1 MKNKKIYIIAIITL
15 LIDFASKIVIT
26 NLFELNSSK
35 EVIKNFFY
43 LTYIGNT
50 GGAFGVFQNSTLLL
64 VGITIVFLI
73 LFVYFLEKNKTSK
86 FEKTCYGLM
95 LGGIFGNLI
104 DRALRG
110 YVVDFL
116 DFRFFGYNYP
126 VFNLADS
133 FIVIGLFL
141 LIIYYIRMAGFNER
155 RKT

>member
-15 LIDFASKIVIT
+15 LIDFASKLVIT

-50 GGAFGVFQNSTLLL
+50 GGAWGIFQNHTLLL
-64 VGITIVFLI
+64 VLITIIFLLVFI
-73 LFVYFLEKNKTSK
+73 YFLEKNKTAK
-86 FEKTCYGLM
+86 FEKNCYGLM

-104 DRALRG
+104 DRSLRG

-116 DFRFFGYNYP
+116 DFRIFGYNYP
-126 VFNLADS
+126 VFNLADC
-133 FIVIGLFL
+133 FIVIGLLL
-141 LIIYYIRMAGFNER
+141 LIIYYIRTGFNER
-155 RKT
+155 K

>member
-1 MKNKKIYIIAIITL
+1 MIMKNKKIYIIAIITL
-15 LIDFASKIVIT
+15 LIDFASKLVIT
-26 NLFELNSSK
+26 NLLELNSGR
-35 EVIKNFFY
+35 EVIKNFFNI
-43 LTYIGNT
+43 TYIGNT
-50 GGAFGVFQNSTLLL
+50 GGAWGIFQNSTLIL

-73 LFVYFLEKNKTSK
+73 LFIYFLEKNKTAS

-104 DRALRG
+104 DRSLRG

-116 DFRFFGYNYP
+116 SFKIFGYNFP

-141 LIIYYIRMAGFNER
+141 LIIYYIRTGFNER
-155 RKT
+155 K